1 MAAGSDPAP
10 TVAEDAVPRASRP
23 LSRWGLL
30 VVAVVALV
38 TSLLQAPGLL
48 VADTKLDLVVDPIG
62 FLDRASHLWSSLA
75 PFGQTQNQAYGY
87 FFPQGAFF
95 AATDA
100 LGVPAW
106 VAQRVWWAIL
116 FTAGFWGIVR
126 VTEALGIGT
135 RPSRIIAAAAYACSP
150 RVLTTIGAIS
160 SETTPMMLAPW
171 VLLPVI
177 LALDGRSRRPLWQ
190 LAAASAFAVACMGA
204 INAVATAFG
213 AAVAVVWW
221 LAHRPDR
228 RWWRFTAWWVPLGIV
243 ATAWWVVPLLM
254 LGSVSPPFLDYI
266 ESAGTTTRWT
276 SLVEVLR
283 GTGSWTPFISPD
295 RMAGAILV
303 TQPVSVLATGLVA
316 AAGLAG
322 LALRSPARGRLVL
335 VLAVGL
341 VGIGVGYA
349 GGWGS
354 PISDLARTF
363 LDGAGAPMRNVH
375 KLEPLIRLPLAVG
388 LAALLARAPL
398 PGAVARPEWRRAIA
412 HPERTPSMAVATAVV
427 LAVAVAT
434 SLVWT
439 GKLAP
444 RGAHGGIPDYWA
456 QTAQWLASNSEGEE
470 TGLPSRALVVP
481 AAPFGSQVWGLTRD
495 EPLQPLATTPWGS
508 RDIVPLIPPG
518 GIRMLDSVQRL
529 LVAGQPS
536 PGLASMLAAQGIR
549 HVVLRNDID
558 PVTGQSVS
566 PAIARQTLLGSPGL
580 VRAEAFGGLVGPRQ
594 PESDA
599 ENDDWSIEVPS
610 AGTRPRFPAIEIFE
624 VVADP
629 SFPAGVFTMAAED
642 VPLVQ
647 GGPEVLLR
655 LHERAHPGEAM
666 PHVLSRDA
674 LEAGLP
680 VGPIT
685 VTDTPVAREAD
696 FGRVDHQRSHAL
708 GPDDPRRTRNRVADY
723 ATDEPLVRAVPI
735 GPGITV
741 SSSAGD
747 ATQIGTVQP
756 GSGPAAAVDGNEA
769 TAWLSNSGEAAVGQW
784 LQLDFDEPIE
794 QAVLRI
800 TTSAAAA
807 GAEVRFL
814 EVRTENGSSTVLVPE
829 AGEEV
834 VAALPLGATSW
845 ARITARSTEDGSLG
859 GQFGIA
865 DLSVSAEGRQLE
877 IGRVLEV
884 PPAPAGAT
892 VTAWDLGQEHPERRP
907 CLDGPVQAICLP
919 SLGRSAEEPGV
930 LARRITADEETS
942 TSARVF
948 VRSRQSGRLEELLAG
963 EESPRGVG
971 PSSIGDTRGNAFAAA
986 DGDPRTVWYAP
997 ATSSVAARELP
1008 SVTVELPGEHRVE
1021 RVEVTLP
1028 RADVPAKP
1036 TVLRVDTG
1044 ESTTTLRLTEEQQEN
1059 GTVSIPVPA
1068 AMTESVEVTI
1078 LDWRETR
1085 TSEPFGLSSTVPPG
1099 IADIA
1104 VLSSDG
1110 LIGARDDA
1118 PRIIEI
1124 DCEDGPRLEVGEE
1137 TLQFS
1142 VSMTEA
1148 EARAGTVVEA
1158 IPCGSPAVR
1167 LGPGTSTVTVDPGEL
1182 LHVDG
1187 ARLESSAEAGGG
1199 SGSATSAEAREWSPA
1214 RRVVEVEAASD
1225 ELLVVPESRNSGWV
1239 AHGPD
1244 GAELVPVTVNGWQ
1257 QGWLVPAGTTGAVT
1271 LSYPLDSGYRLALF
1285 GGLALLVP
1293 LGGVLLLRREGKGQ
1307 GIPPS
1312 RAWRSRRLAMLGGLA
1327 ATFFIAGL
1335 PGAGLYALVAAS
1347 SWAMARR
1354 WGSATSSRALSIGA
1368 GTAMALS
1375 AAVLSTGPW
1384 RSPSGYLGDD
1394 ASTQALALVAVAAVV
1409 IAAWPPGRG
1418 R

>member
-1 MAAGSDPAP
+1 M
-10 TVAEDAVPRASRP
+10 
-23 LSRWGLL
+23 
-30 VVAVVALV
+30 
-38 TSLLQAPGLL
+38 LQAPGLL
-48 VADTKLDLVVDPIG
+48 VADTKLDLVVDPRG

-95 AATDA
+95 TATDA
-100 LGVPAW
+100 LGAPAW

-116 FTAGFWGIVR
+116 FTAGFWGIIR

-135 RPSRIIAAAAYACSP
+135 RPSRIIAAVAYACSP

-177 LALDGRSRRPLWQ
+177 LALDGRSRRPMWQ

-228 RWWRFTAWWVPLGIV
+228 RWWRFTAWWVPLGIA

-254 LGSVSPPFLDYI
+254 LGAVSPPFLDYI

-283 GTGSWTPFISPD
+283 GTDSWTPFISPD

-322 LALRSPARGRLVL
+322 LALRTPARGRLVL
-335 VLAVGL
+335 VLVVGL

-349 GGWGS
+349 GAWGS
-354 PISDLARTF
+354 PVSELARAF

-375 KLEPLIRLPLAVG
+375 KLEPLVRLPLAVG

-398 PGAVARPEWRRAIA
+398 PGAVTRTAWRRAIA
-412 HPERTPSMAVATAVV
+412 HPERAPIMAVATAVV

-456 QTAQWLASNSEGEE
+456 QTAQWLASNSEGVE

-566 PAIARQTLLGSPGL
+566 PAIARQALLGSPGL
-580 VRAEAFGGLVGPRQ
+580 VKAETFGGPVGPRP
-594 PESDA
+594 PETDSD
-599 ENDDWSIEVPS
+599 DPSLEVPS

-629 SFPAGVFTMAAED
+629 GFPAGVHTIPVED
-642 VPLVQ
+642 VPIVQ
-647 GGPEVLLR
+647 GGPEALLR
-655 LHERAHPGEAM
+655 LHERAHPGEAT

-674 LEAGLP
+674 LDAGLP

-685 VTDTPVAREAD
+685 LTDTPVAREAD

-708 GPDDPRRTRNRVADY
+708 GPDDPRRTRNRIADY
-723 ATDEPLVRAVPI
+723 ATGEPLVRAVAI
-735 GPGITV
+735 GPTITV

-747 ATQIGTVQP
+747 ATQIGAVQP
-756 GSGPAAAVDGNEA
+756 GSGPAAAVDGSTS

-807 GAEVRFL
+807 GPAVRFL
-814 EVRTENGSSTVLVPE
+814 EIRTERGSSTVNVPE

-834 VAALPLGATSW
+834 IAALPLGATRW

-865 DLSVSAEGRQLE
+865 DVSVSAEGRQVEL
-877 IGRVLEV
+877 GRALEV

-892 VTAWDLGQEHPERRP
+892 ITAWDLGQQHPGRLP

-919 SLGRSAEEPGV
+919 SLGQAAEEPGV
-930 LARRITADEETS
+930 VSRRITADEEVGAR
-942 TSARVF
+942 ARVF
-948 VRSRQSGRLEELLAG
+948 VQARQSGRLEELLAG
-963 EESPRGVG
+963 EDAPRGTG
-971 PSSIGDTRGNAFAAA
+971 PSSIGDTRGSAFAVA

-997 ATSSVAARELP
+997 ATASVAAGELP
-1008 SVTVELPGEHRVE
+1008 TVTVELPEEELVTA
-1021 RVEVTLP
+1021 VEVTLP
-1028 RADVPAKP
+1028 RADVPAMP

-1044 ESTTTLRLTEEQQEN
+1044 ESTTTAQVTEQQQER
-1059 GTVSIPVPA
+1059 GSLAIPVPEA
-1068 AMTESVEVTI
+1068 RTDAVEVTI
-1078 LDWRETR
+1078 LEWRETR

-1104 VLSSDG
+1104 VRGNDG
-1110 LIGARDDA
+1110 VIGARGAA
-1118 PRIIEI
+1118 PRVIEI
-1124 DCEDGPRLEVGEE
+1124 DCEDGPRLEVGED
-1137 TLQFS
+1137 TVRFS
-1142 VSMTEA
+1142 VTMTEA
-1148 EARAGTVVEA
+1148 EARAGVVVEA
-1158 IPCGSPAVR
+1158 TPCDSAGVR
-1167 LGPGTSTVTVDPGEL
+1167 LGPGASMVTVDPGEAL
-1182 LHVDG
+1182 QVDG
-1187 ARLESSAEAGGG
+1187 ARLEGPGAAPRG
-1199 SGSATSAEAREWSPA
+1199 SGSASPVQAGEWSPA
-1214 RRVVEVEAASD
+1214 RRVGEVDAASD
-1225 ELLVVPESRNSGWV
+1225 ELLIVPESRNSGWV

-1244 GAELVPVTVNGWQ
+1244 GAELVPVTINGWQ
-1257 QGWLVPAGTTGAVT
+1257 QGWIVPAGLAGPVT
-1271 LSYPLDSGYRLALF
+1271 LTYPLDGGYRLALF
-1285 GGLALLVP
+1285 GGLALLLP
-1293 LGGVLLLRREGKGQ
+1293 LGGVLLLRREDRGREA
-1307 GIPPS
+1307 PPS
-1312 RAWRSRRLAMLGGLA
+1312 RPWRSRRLAMAGGLA
-1327 ATFFIAGL
+1327 AALMIAGA

-1347 SWAMARR
+1347 SWAIARR
-1354 WGSATSSRALSIGA
+1354 WGASRASRALAIGA

-1384 RSPSGYLGDD
+1384 RSPNGYLGDE
-1394 ASTQALALVAVAAVV
+1394 ASTQGLALVAVAAVV
-1409 IAAWPPGRG
+1409 IAAWPGGRD